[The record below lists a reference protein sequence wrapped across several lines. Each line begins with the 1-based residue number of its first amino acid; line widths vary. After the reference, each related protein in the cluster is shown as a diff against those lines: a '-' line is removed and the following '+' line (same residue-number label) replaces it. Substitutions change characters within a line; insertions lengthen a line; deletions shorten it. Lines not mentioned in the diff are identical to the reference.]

1 MSKSLKS
8 RKIHNPILVALLT
21 ATLSTGA
28 LAQSPPNITADIKWT
43 YNGGLDINGTSP
55 PPATYG
61 SVAIIEAAFNNA
73 RRQEEIQLNLAN
85 GTIADLDLPTQ
96 TDWDAMSDDQK
107 ALYILNAE
115 RTSRAGMQAGV
126 IGLPFAGVE
135 SAIDMIADAYVD
147 VLINN
152 DATGHNQPSGNEA
165 IDGIFAKIDNSATLA
180 NCHSNIPRGEN
191 IAWYGVSAGSSIPLP
206 VERAIYQWIYD
217 DSSSNWGH
225 REMALLQ
232 DQPLDNSSG
241 LAGFTNDNGD
251 AAHEGYIGFSSKG
264 SSDYD
269 PFTTPTA
276 YSQAVV
282 MQFFDPTPVGGTNN
296 CAFVVTQTTETLP
309 AAGANT
315 TTTPTTATPGTT
327 TPATTNSGGS
337 GGGSFGFSL
346 LAGLFGLFVGLRRRI
361 SKS

>member
-1 MSKSLKS
+1 MVKS
-8 RKIHNPILVALLT
+8 
-21 ATLSTGA
+21 
-28 LAQSPPNITADIKWT
+28 
-43 YNGGLDINGTSP
+43 
-55 PPATYG
+55 
-61 SVAIIEAAFNNA
+61 SVAERILGSTAAHQPSTKYYQLLGLHGRLWRKCIIEAAFNNA

-85 GTIADLDLPTQ
+85 GTITDLDLPTQ
-96 TDWDAMSDDQK
+96 ADWDGMSDDQK

-147 VLINN
+147 VLIDN
-152 DATGHNQPSGNEA
+152 DATGHNQPSGNA
-165 IDGIFAKIDNSATLA
+165 NTHGIFARIDNSATLA
-180 NCHSNIPRGEN
+180 NCHTNIPRGEN

-206 VERAIYQWIYD
+206 IERAIYQWIYD
-217 DSSSNWGH
+217 DASSSWGH

-276 YSQAVV
+276 FSQAVV

-296 CAFVVTQTTETLP
+296 CVFAVTQTTETLP

-315 TTTPTTATPGTT
+315 TTTPATT
-327 TPATTNSGGS
+327 TPTTTPNSGGS
-337 GGGSFGFSL
+337 GGGSVGFGLF
-346 LAGLFGLFVGLRRRI
+346 AGLIGLFVGLRRRI
-361 SKS
+361 KKN